1 MSSFI
6 FPSWLLVPLLSFV
19 FVVPLSWQMRR
30 KALLCQCRVCV
41 HSVWGSGL
49 LGFSSEF
56 CVRRPLVL
64 ANEKEGLAVSV

>member
-1 MSSFI
+1 M
-6 FPSWLLVPLLSFV
+6 
-19 FVVPLSWQMRR
+19 
-30 KALLCQCRVCV
+30 